1 MAKLVVGCGY
11 LGSRVAQR
19 WLSAGQTVY
28 AVTRSAE
35 HAEELRGQGV
45 QPIVADVT
53 RPETLQGLPEV
64 EAAFF
69 AVGYDPRS
77 GLSRQAVYVDGL
89 RNVLNRLSDRAAR
102 VIFTSSTGV
111 YGQAEGDWVDEDS
124 PCRPTREAGLALLA
138 AEELLRGHRFGQ
150 RSLVLRLAGI
160 YGPGR
165 IAKLA
170 DVLAGRPI
178 VTQAD
183 GYVNLI
189 HVDDAAEAVLAAET
203 RAQSPRVYLISDGH
217 PTKRKEF
224 YTHLAT
230 LLGRE
235 APAFLAPPPETR
247 RALRS
252 ATDKRVSNRRM
263 REELRVKLRYPSYRE
278 GLAAVVKGEGAWGV
292 GRGE

>member
-11 LGSRVAQR
+11 LGSRVAQPLVVGR
-19 WLSAGQTVY
+19 PDGLRCHAICG
-28 AVTRSAE
+28 TR
-35 HAEELRGQGV
+35 RRTPRPGV

-77 GLSRQAVYVDGL
+77 GVSRHAVYVDGL
-89 RNVLNRLSDRAAR
+89 RNVLNRLSDRTAR

-124 PCRPTREAGLALLA
+124 PCQPTREAGLALLA
-138 AEELLRGHRFGQ
+138 AEALLRGHRFGQ

-178 VTQAD
+178 VTQAE

-203 RAQSPRVYLISDGH
+203 RAQIPRVYLVSDGH
-217 PTKRKEF
+217 PVKRKEF
-224 YTHLAT
+224 YTYLAT

-235 APAFLAPPPETR
+235 APAFLEPPPRHGTSCVR
-247 RALRS
+247 RPTSESAIAACGRS
-252 ATDKRVSNRRM
+252 C
-263 REELRVKLRYPSYRE
+263 
-278 GLAAVVKGEGAWGV
+278 AWSCV
-292 GRGE
+292 ILPIGRGWRRW